1 MHFSLSQLA
10 ASAIL
15 TFVSSVNGA
24 YTLQDDY
31 SGTNFFSMF
40 DFFTDADPT
49 HGYVDYVAQSAAQSA
64 GLINTNNGQIYMG
77 VDTKNVA
84 SGRGRQSV
92 RLTSKA
98 TYNSGLIILD
108 LAHMPG
114 SICGTWPAFWTVGPD
129 WPNNGKLFN
138 CLKAVC

>member
-1 MHFSLSQLA
+1 MHFSISPLA
-10 ASAIL
+10 ASAL
-15 TFVSSVNGA
+15 LALMSGVKAA
-24 YTLQDDY
+24 YTLKDDY

-64 GLINTNNGQIYMG
+64 GLINTNNNQAYIG

-98 TYNSGLIILD
+98 TYNTGLIILD
-108 LAHMPG
+108 LEHMPG
-114 SICGTWPAFWTVGPD
+114 SICGSWPAFWTVGPD
-129 WPNNGKLFN
+129 WPNNGKEFRPL
-138 CLKAVC
+138 CMP